1 MPVPSTSRPARD
13 HRPQLARALVIAAAL
28 SWAPAAGAHDFWV
41 QPDVFWIA
49 TGAVTPF
56 TLQVGHGPARQRSP
70 IPLARILRFTAT
82 APDGSVSDLRA
93 RLHPGGPGQD
103 GDLRLPAAGTHVLVL
118 QTDDRAESHLPALR
132 YNDYLR
138 AEGLTPA
145 LALRARTH
153 RTDMD
158 GSENYSRQA
167 KALVQ
172 VGPAGGSQAQVLTP
186 VGLPLEIVPERS
198 PYGEPRS
205 ATLPVRVVFD
215 GRPLAGALVKLTDLA
230 HDAAPAETR
239 RTDRGGH
246 ATFTMPARGEW
257 LLNVIWTK
265 PQPKT
270 RETDFETVFSSLS
283 FGFPA
288 KGSGVRPLA
297 SNAN

>member
-1 MPVPSTSRPARD
+1 VRAA
-13 HRPQLARALVIAAAL
+13 LASALVCAD
-28 SWAPAAGAHDFWV
+28 PAAAHDFWV
-41 QPDVFWIA
+41 QPERFWAA
-49 TGAVTPF
+49 TGATMPL
-56 TLQVGHGPARQRSP
+56 TLQVGHGPYRQRSP
-70 IPLARILRFTAT
+70 IPLARITRFTAIG
-82 APDGSVSDLRA
+82 PDGAVTEMRG
-93 RLHPGGPGQD
+93 RLHPGGARQD
-103 GDLRLPAAGTHVLVL
+103 GDLRFASAGVHVLVL

-138 AEGLTPA
+138 VEGLTPA

-172 VGPAGGSQAQVLTP
+172 VGPAGGPQAQVLKP

-198 PYGEPRS
+198 PYAEPRPT
-205 ATLPVRVVFD
+205 TLPVRVVFE
-215 GRPLAGALVKLTDLA
+215 GRPLAGALVKLTDLG
-230 HDAAPAETR
+230 HDEAPSETHL
-239 RTDRGGH
+239 TDGAGR
-246 ATFTMPARGEW
+246 ATFAMPARGQW

-265 PQPKT
+265 PQPTT

-288 KGSGVRPLA
+288 NGP
-297 SNAN
+297 